1 LRSAGHVELSP
12 DKGIRQPAGHGDDGH
27 GVGNDSPT
35 TATSAPRAPAHAT
48 TRGNDDDP
56 DFEGDF

>member
-1 LRSAGHVELSP
+1 MFDGLDYGIGAGI
-12 DKGIRQPAGHGDDGH
+12 G
-27 GVGNDSPT
+27 GNDSPT

-56 DFEGDF
+56 DFGGDF